1 MHKVHSHR
9 VGGIASVVL
18 AGALTLTGCAGETA
32 APHDVGTRISATTPG
47 PSAATQTQ
55 VAHPKQRPAPPKELT
70 LHHETSTVVPIGVGA
85 ARELVIPGDVNTLG
99 WWTGGAKPGATAGF
113 VVIAGHA
120 TREGTGAA
128 NAWWTA
134 RPGDVVTL
142 KTPRGKVRYRVVSRS
157 TYQKDNIPLRR
168 WFPSDGPHGPAG
180 LALITCSDYRNGAW
194 RANTVVEAVP
204 A

>member
-1 MHKVHSHR
+1 VHSAHRHR

-18 AGALTLTGCAGETA
+18 AVALMLTGCASETP
-32 APHDVGTRISATTPG
+32 APSDVGTRIRATTPG
-47 PSAATQTQ
+47 HSAATPSQ
-55 VAHPKQRPAPPKELT
+55 VAHPKQRSAPPKELT
-70 LHHETSTVVPIGVGA
+70 LHHETSRVVPIGVGA
-85 ARELVIPGDVNTLG
+85 ARELEIPGDVNTLG
-99 WWTGGAKPGATAGF
+99 WWTGGATPGATAGF
-113 VVIAGHA
+113 VVITGHA

-134 RPGDVVTL
+134 KPGDVVTL
-142 KTPRGKVRYRVVSRS
+142 KTPRGKLRYRVVSRS
-157 TYQKDNIPLRR
+157 TYQKDNIPLTR

-180 LALITCSDYRNGAW
+180 LALITCADYRNGEW